1 MLLEALYLIV
11 ARGGSDAGTMV
22 RNAGAYIVVRELH
35 LEVEDEGV
43 RGLAERIVDL
53 LMVETEGEGG
63 TGQGAEIDRSQLE
76 DLTTRKYDDNDDDD
90 GKVIEIF

>member
-1 MLLEALYLIV
+1 
-11 ARGGSDAGTMV
+11 MV

-53 LMVETEGEGG
+53 LMVEAEGEGG

-76 DLTTRKYDDNDDDD
+76 DSTTQKYNDNDDDD